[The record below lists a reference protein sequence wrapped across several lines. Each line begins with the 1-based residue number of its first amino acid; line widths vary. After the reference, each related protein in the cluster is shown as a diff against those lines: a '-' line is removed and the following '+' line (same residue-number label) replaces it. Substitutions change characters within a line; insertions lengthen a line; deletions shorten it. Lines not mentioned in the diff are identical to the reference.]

1 MNENRTVNTREITFA
16 GLFIALGVIVPY
28 LTGHAFG
35 IQGVVFLPMHIPV
48 LMAGLLLGW
57 RYGLLVGFIT
67 PIISSLLTAMPAPG
81 PILWR
86 VGSEL
91 VVFGLLTGLLRKK
104 LKLPLYVSLIG
115 AMVLGR
121 VAGAVAVALTIAP
134 PSFAALVGIT
144 IGHITTG
151 LPGIAIQLA
160 FIPVLVKLIEN
171 AYGQVGVI
179 KEVEVTE
186 DNASSANNNIAS
198 DNVVKDSAE
207 AKNYLTANQE
217 AISRAIKAIEAGEC
231 GCAVIKNNVIIH
243 KGIGRGVSPLLE
255 LAESADGL
263 KKMENAIVIDRII
276 GKAAA
281 MLLVYGKAKFAYGL
295 TMSKSAKEYLHAYGI
310 ETKNNRCV
318 DAISDRTGRGICP
331 MERSVMEIDDAS
343 VGLKKIQ
350 ETLAS
355 LRSKIS

>member
-1 MNENRTVNTREITFA
+1 MNKNRTVNTREITFA
-16 GLFIALGVIVPY
+16 GLFIALGVVIPFFA
-28 LTGHAFG
+28 GHAFG
-35 IQGVVFLPMHIPV
+35 IQGVVFLPMHVPV

-57 RYGLLVGFIT
+57 RYGLIVGFLT
-67 PIISSLLTAMPAPG
+67 PIVSSLLTAMPAPG

-104 LKLPLYVSLIG
+104 FKLPLYVSLIG
-115 AMVLGR
+115 AMILGR

-144 IGHITTG
+144 VGHITTG

-160 FIPVLVKLIEN
+160 FIPALVKLIEN
-171 AYGQVGVI
+171 AYGEVG
-179 KEVEVTE
+179 ETPSVEVT
-186 DNASSANNNIAS
+186 
-198 DNVVKDSAE
+198 KD
-207 AKNYLTANQE
+207 LTAAEGYFATNQE
-217 AISRAIKAIEAGEC
+217 AIARAISAIESGEC

-243 KGIGRGVSPLLE
+243 KGIGKGVSPLLE
-255 LAESADGL
+255 LAESAVGL
-263 KKMENAIVIDRII
+263 KKMEDAIVVDRII

-281 MLLVYGKAKFAYGL
+281 MLLVYGKVKFAYGL
-295 TMSKSAKEYLHAYGI
+295 TMSKSAEEYLQAYGI
-310 ETKNNRCV
+310 ETKSNRCV

-343 VGLKKIQ
+343 EGLQKIQ
-350 ETLAS
+350 ETLKY